1 MPISIKQR
9 LRQARLPCKG
19 KIRYVP
25 RRGYRPA
32 NPLPRGPNGGYVD
45 RFNNEWLKPKGQVI
59 GEFHW
64 DVQLS
69 PIGQQQLGWASRTG
83 KHINVSQD
91 GRIVH

>member
-9 LRQARLPCKG
+9 LKNARLPHKG

-25 RRGYRPA
+25 RKGYYPV

-45 RFNNEWLKPKGQVI
+45 RFNNEWGKPKGHII
-59 GEFHW
+59 GAFHR

-69 PIGQQQLGWASRTG
+69 PTGQRQLGWASRTG